1 MPHPRPDFAAY
12 AHAGL
17 PGLVTTAHLL
27 HGDPDDPGDLGN
39 SREATELV
47 RRTLVE
53 VCARW
58 RRIPRDDVD
67 FYVRRLLVEEYLRGA
82 RTRRGKTVPHDASRA
97 VSARQRAVLV
107 LLHWEGL
114 REAEIAQL
122 LGCSTGAVRSHA
134 RRGLTV
140 CGGDAERLRKRF
152 AAAAAAPAEVAPF
165 DTFDVPLDAVER
177 RGRTLRRRRRGVVM
191 AVWALLL
198 GPAVVFGAGRF
209 MGAGST
215 DGSDGGVAAATAQ
228 SPIRIVAPG
237 ERVDAVPG
245 VQVWLTADGK
255 HWSTPERP
263 NQFLGPEGGKPG
275 VSARPDHVRGG
286 YFLSGL
292 YHGLSADPAR
302 VEVTVAD
309 HRITGT
315 VLTLAG
321 SPGWGVWY
329 APTSLSL
336 ADLKSSFADGGPA
349 VTVYD
354 ASGKVVV
361 RGGGYA

>member
-1 MPHPRPDFAAY
+1 MPHPRHDFAAY

-17 PGLVTTAHLL
+17 PQLVTTAHLL
-27 HGDPDDPGDLGN
+27 YGDQGHAGDPGAPG
-39 SREATELV
+39 SPREATELV
-47 RRTLVE
+47 RRTLVR

-67 FYVRRLLVEEYLRGA
+67 FYVRRLLVEEYLRGT
-82 RTRRGKTVPHDASRA
+82 RTRRGRTVPDGAPGPL
-97 VSARQRAVLV
+97 SARQRAVLV

-134 RRGLTV
+134 RRGLAV
-140 CGGDAERLRKRF
+140 CGGDAQRLRTLF
-152 AAAAAAPAEVAPF
+152 TQAAGAATGIAP
-165 DTFDVPLDAVER
+165 TDVPLDAVER
-177 RGRTLRRRRRGVVM
+177 RGRTLRRRRGVVM
-191 AVWALLL
+191 AVCALLL

-209 MGAGST
+209 MGARSADASG
-215 DGSDGGVAAATAQ
+215 GGVADTTAQ
-228 SPIRIVAPG
+228 SPIRVVAPG

-245 VQVWLTADGK
+245 VQVWLTTDGQ
-255 HWSTPERP
+255 HWSTPDRP
-263 NQFLGPEGGKPG
+263 NQFVGSEGGKPG
-275 VSARPDHVRGG
+275 VSAQPDHVRGG

-309 HRITGT
+309 DRITGT

-329 APTSLSL
+329 ARAPLSP
-336 ADLKSSFADGGPA
+336 AKLKSSFADGGPT

-354 ASGKVVV
+354 TSGKVVV
-361 RGGGYA
+361 RGGGYE